1 MGEQVQYISL
11 QEATQYC
18 SYSRDYLKLR
28 ARQGKLKAVK
38 IGRNW
43 ITKKEW
49 VKEYVERIEEYNNN
63 NLHTEKFVAL
73 PKNLPVKPL
82 SRQWSFFQIR
92 QPRFALIVGLAFV
105 LLTAGI
111 VSGKESLRNVYQD
124 LEPYTYIIGQA
135 GDIIVHP
142 VRDFV
147 IDATKEISAGIS
159 NGVES
164 TAKLLSETIS
174 DIPHS
179 FANVSE
185 AVDNTFSMMAEKVL
199 KPGQELAA
207 ISSPDVL
214 KSTLDTFKEYGNWIS
229 ETFKSGYLTINNF
242 TKEKLDN
249 ASRTVFSG
257 LKSFTQ
263 GIKEIPQTLVSGLFK
278 KEIVIEKPEEEFA
291 KKEEMEELL

>member
-135 GDIIVHP
+135 GDII
-142 VRDFV
+142 
-147 IDATKEISAGIS
+147 A
-159 NGVES
+159 ES

-179 FANVSE
+179 ITNVSE